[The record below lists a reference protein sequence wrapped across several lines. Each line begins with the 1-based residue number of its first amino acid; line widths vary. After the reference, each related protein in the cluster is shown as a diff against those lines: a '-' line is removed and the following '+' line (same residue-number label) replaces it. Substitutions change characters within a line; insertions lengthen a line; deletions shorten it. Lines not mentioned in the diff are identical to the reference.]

1 MNDTPKLVLV
11 VAAII
16 VDQERILI
24 TQRLPSGRLAN
35 QWEFPGGKVNWG
47 EPPEDA
53 LRREIQEELGLDIEV
68 GAPVHLIHYAL
79 NANQAFAV
87 IFYWSRIAGGTLEL
101 IGCQDARWI
110 TVNEFPK
117 VDFLQANLP
126 VVEILQARVATLG
139 SLSPTFSFTSCSH
152 QGNEH

>member
-1 MNDTPKLVLV
+1 MNDTPQLVLV

-53 LRREIQEELGLDIEV
+53 LRREIQEELGLDVEV

-79 NANQAFAV
+79 NTNQAFAV
-87 IFYWSRIAGGTLEL
+87 VFYWSRIAGGTLEL
-101 IGCQDARWI
+101 IGCQAARWI

-126 VVEILQARVATLG
+126 VVEILKARVAALG
-139 SLSPTFSFTSCSH
+139 SLSPTFSFISCSH